1 MQFLFQIVWVVE
13 VRKVAVVIHV
23 KKSQMLTL
31 LKVGYCRKIYSL
43 KEQQEDKQHLF
54 PVYTVG
60 SNANVR
66 QINFCRSRDP
76 LIICSFD
83 LISES
88 YLTILY
94 HFSAKC
100 IIVKGHST
108 SMRREDLKKV
118 KSREEC
124 VYLVAYTRPTASGM
138 TFRTRDK
145 NCWAEFGTTGTNGH
159 NGYESCKF
167 NRNFL

>member
-1 MQFLFQIVWVVE
+1 MVIAERYIHWRSSRKTSNICSRCIRLEAMQTWDRWTFVVH
-13 VRKVAVVIHV
+13 VI
-23 KKSQMLTL
+23 L
-31 LKVGYCRKIYSL
+31 LSYV
-43 KEQQEDKQHLF
+43 
-54 PVYTVG
+54 
-60 SNANVR
+60 
-66 QINFCRSRDP
+66 
-76 LIICSFD
+76 LISFD

-94 HFSAKC
+94 HLSAKC
-100 IIVKGHST
+100 IIVKGHSS

-124 VYLVAYTRPTASGM
+124 IYLVAYTRPTASGM

-167 NRNFL
+167 NRNFYQINSNQFHNLIKSLVLIMH